1 MTWPKPPVTFPLFG
15 LSKPFNKQLSPSQLS
30 NGLEDPCILKIVSN
44 KMSAVSK
51 VTKIGKQRTRYL
63 PDAGSN
69 ILGTVIHNTIDEKFK
84 DPSKDALQIWKAE
97 IANQNNRLQK
107 EPLNQHF
114 YPLEHSK
121 NYLNTMY
128 STLSFANSHVSAVR
142 KKTKGKTKK
151 KPLFGSEITV
161 FDGPS
166 EQGSQIKGKIDFVE
180 RKKGT
185 ILITDWKSGRIT
197 VDDGKTNPGY
207 EKQIMLYAAL
217 HFVYQSNIYPATSPV
232 WPKLGR
238 LKNPTTQE
246 EFSFDLIEK
255 DSLKIL
261 KESQELHL
269 KIAKILDSDNSI
281 TSLQKHAKPSLKNCK
296 FCPVRPSCATYRNWL
311 TKQMKTCSEETE
323 PDNFVFD
330 IIGTFREVS
339 YSSSS
344 EEKGCIIF
352 EDSIKRVWRVS
363 DIDFKASRNLSTLKS
378 LKKGAKIMIF
388 NISLNH
394 KCILSN
400 IDVSCKANLQ
410 TQMIYSK

>member
-1 MTWPKPPVTFPLFG
+1 
-15 LSKPFNKQLSPSQLS
+15 
-30 NGLEDPCILKIVSN
+30 
-44 KMSAVSK
+44 MSAVSK
-51 VTKIGKQRTRYL
+51 VTKVGKQRTRYL

-84 DPSKDALQIWKAE
+84 NPSKDAQKIWNAE

-121 NYLNTMY
+121 NYLTTMY
-128 STLSFANSHVSAVR
+128 STLSFANSHIYAS
-142 KKTKGKTKK
+142 KKRTKSKTKK
-151 KPLFGSEITV
+151 MPLFGSEITV

-180 RKKGT
+180 KKKAT
-185 ILITDWKSGRIT
+185 VLITDWKSGRIT
-197 VDDGKTNPGY
+197 SDDGKTNPAY

-217 HFVYQSNIYPATSPV
+217 HFEYQSNNYPTISPV

-246 EFSFDLIEK
+246 EFTFDLIEK
-255 DSLKIL
+255 DSRKLL

-269 KIAKILDSDNSI
+269 KIAKILDRDNSI
-281 TSLQKHAKPSLKNCK
+281 SSLQKYAEPSLENCR
-296 FCPVRPSCATYRNWL
+296 FCSVRPACAPYRNWL

-323 PDNFVFD
+323 PDNFIFD
-330 IIGTFREVS
+330 IIGTFREIS

-378 LKKGAKIMIF
+378 LKKGVEIMIF

-410 TQMIYSK
+410 TQMIYSN

>member
-1 MTWPKPPVTFPLFG
+1 MTWPKPSVAFPLFG
-15 LSKPFNKQLSPSQLS
+15 LSNPYNKQLSPSQLS
-30 NGLEDPCILKIVSN
+30 NGFENPCILKIVSN

-51 VTKIGKQRTRYL
+51 VTKVGKQRTRYL

-84 DPSKDALQIWKAE
+84 DPSKDAQKIWNAE

-121 NYLNTMY
+121 NYLTTMY
-128 STLSFANSHVSAVR
+128 STLSFANSHIYAS
-142 KKTKGKTKK
+142 KKRTKSKTKK
-151 KPLFGSEITV
+151 MPLFGSEITV

-166 EQGSQIKGKIDFVE
+166 EQESQIKGKIDFVE
-180 RKKGT
+180 KKKAT
-185 ILITDWKSGRIT
+185 VLITDWKSGRIT
-197 VDDGKTNPGY
+197 SDDGKTNPAY

-217 HFVYQSNIYPATSPV
+217 HFEYQSNNYPTISPV

-246 EFSFDLIEK
+246 EFWFDLIEK
-255 DSLKIL
+255 DSLKLL
-261 KESQELHL
+261 KKSQELHL
-269 KIAKILDSDNSI
+269 KIAKILDRDNSI
-281 TSLQKHAKPSLKNCK
+281 SSLQKYAEPSLENCR
-296 FCPVRPSCATYRNWL
+296 FCSVRPACAPYRNWL

-323 PDNFVFD
+323 PDNFIFD
-330 IIGTFREVS
+330 IIGTFRDFS

-363 DIDFKASRNLSTLKS
+363 DIDFKASRNLSTIKS
-378 LKKGAKIMIF
+378 LKKGDEFMIF

-394 KCILSN
+394 KCKLSD
-400 IDVSCKANLQ
+400 IDVSCRANLQ
-410 TQMIYSK
+410 TQMIYSN